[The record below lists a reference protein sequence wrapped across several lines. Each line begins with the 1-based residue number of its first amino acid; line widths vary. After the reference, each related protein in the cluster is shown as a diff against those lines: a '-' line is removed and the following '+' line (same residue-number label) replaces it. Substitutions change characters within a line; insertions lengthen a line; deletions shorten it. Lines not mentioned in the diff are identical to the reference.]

1 MTLSGE
7 GPEARGQRQA
17 VGVFGCHDPFSSPM
31 PLAPR
36 LVPLACL
43 CAALACVFWGLRQLD
58 GPTAR
63 YLRTITTPEG
73 GGTLTVPWMAF
84 VSHAGN
90 WMGDGRQLLIV
101 SAILLAVGW
110 MLPAT
115 RGLVIGV
122 QTLWAHG
129 LATVLV
135 HTVKHF
141 LGRPRP
147 KFSTSGDWSIAP
159 SLASGF
165 DSFPSGHTTAT
176 FALAVVLS
184 RRFPLLAALFL
195 GIAAFVALSR
205 VLRGS
210 HFPSDVFGGW
220 VLGTVS
226 GMVAANPWKDWI
238 RSVESALYHAAIGTV
253 WGFSLFWSL
262 AFAVES
268 GPESLFLIG
277 VGASLVV
284 IGVLSRIRGRWS
296 SHLVATTRSAQ
307 GPTMAMALGLS
318 LMTTAPIVMAA
329 VGLLCVAFWLRGDQV
344 PSGVEGSRW
353 LPLLRECELVAVLLL
368 SLAILLAGRGIFSL

>member
-1 MTLSGE
+1 VS
-7 GPEARGQRQA
+7 
-17 VGVFGCHDPFSSPM
+17 
-31 PLAPR
+31 
-36 LVPLACL
+36 LVSL
-43 CAALACVFWGLRQLD
+43 CAALGCVLWGLRQLD
-58 GPTAR
+58 GPVAR
-63 YLRTITTPEG
+63 YLRTMTTPEG

-110 MLPAT
+110 MLPAS
-115 RGLVIGV
+115 RGIATGI

-135 HTVKHF
+135 HTVKH
-141 LGRPRP
+141 LVGRPRP
-147 KFSTSGDWSIAP
+147 KFSTSGEWSIAP

-176 FALAVVLS
+176 FALATVLS
-184 RRFPLLAALFL
+184 RRFPLLSALFM

-238 RSVESALYHAAIGTV
+238 RSVESALYQAATGTV
-253 WGFSLFWSL
+253 WIFAIVWSL
-262 AFAVES
+262 AFPVES
-268 GPESLFLIG
+268 GPESPFLIG
-277 VGASLVV
+277 GGALLVAAGVV
-284 IGVLSRIRGRWS
+284 IRVRAWWISRVS
-296 SHLVATTRSAQ
+296 SAQ
-307 GPTMAMALGLS
+307 GSVQGPILAMAIGLS
-318 LMTTAPIVMAA
+318 LMSTAPLVMAA
-329 VGLLCVAFWLRGDQV
+329 AGLLGLALWFRGDQIPAV
-344 PSGVEGSRW
+344 GETPCGIAVS
-353 LPLLRECELVAVLLL
+353 RECELAGAVLL
-368 SLAILLAGRGIFSL
+368 SLVILVAFRGVLPLG

>member
-1 MTLSGE
+1 MDNSD
-7 GPEARGQRQA
+7 PVPSAGQESRA
-17 VGVFGCHDPFSSPM
+17 SSLVS
-31 PLAPR
+31 LAS
-36 LVPLACL
+36 L
-43 CAALACVFWGLRQLD
+43 CAALVCVFWGLRQLD

-90 WMGDGRQLLIV
+90 WIGDGRQLLIV

-110 MLPAT
+110 MLPAS

-135 HTVKHF
+135 HTVKH
-141 LGRPRP
+141 LVGRPRP
-147 KFSTSGDWSIAP
+147 KFSASGEWSIAP

-184 RRFPLLAALFL
+184 RRFPLLAAVFI

-226 GMVAANPWKDWI
+226 GMVATAPWKDWR
-238 RSVESALYHAAIGTV
+238 RSIESAFYHAAIGTV
-253 WGFSLFWSL
+253 WGFAIFWAL
-262 AFAVES
+262 AFPVES
-268 GPESLFLIG
+268 GQESLLLIG
-277 VGASLVV
+277 GGALLVV
-284 IGVLSRIRGRWS
+284 VGVLTRIRARWS
-296 SHLVATTRSAQ
+296 SQAAPTTRSAQ
-307 GPTMAMALGLS
+307 GPIMAMAIGLS
-318 LMTTAPIVMAA
+318 LMSAAPIVMAA
-329 VGLLCVAFWLRGDQV
+329 VGLLCVALWLRGDQAT
-344 PSGVEGSRW
+344 SRMEESRW
-353 LPLLRECELVAVLLL
+353 IPVLRECELVAAVLL
-368 SLAILLAGRGIFSL
+368 SLAVLVAGRGVLPL

>member
-1 MTLSGE
+1 MTSGE
-7 GPEARGQRQA
+7 EGRVPASADFAHHASRVTHHWERF
-17 VGVFGCHDPFSSPM
+17 VS
-31 PLAPR
+31 
-36 LVPLACL
+36 LVSL
-43 CAALACVFWGLRQLD
+43 CAALGCVLWGLRQLD

-84 VSHAGN
+84 ISHAGN

-110 MLPAT
+110 MLPAS
-115 RGLVIGV
+115 RGIATGI

-135 HTVKHF
+135 HTVKH
-141 LGRPRP
+141 LVGRPRP
-147 KFSTSGDWSIAP
+147 KFSTSGEWSIAP

-176 FALAVVLS
+176 FALATVLS
-184 RRFPLLAALFL
+184 RRFPLLSALFM

-238 RSVESALYHAAIGTV
+238 RSVESALYYAAVGTV
-253 WGFSLFWSL
+253 WSLALFWAL
-262 AFAVES
+262 AVPVEAR
-268 GPESLFLIG
+268 PEGLILTG
-277 VGASLVV
+277 VGALLVLV
-284 IGVLSRIRGRWS
+284 GLLSRIRVRWS
-296 SHLVATTRSAQ
+296 SNTAATTRSAQ
-307 GPTMAMALGLS
+307 GPIMAMALGLS
-318 LMTTAPIVMAA
+318 LMSTAPIVMAA
-329 VGLLCVAFWLRGDQV
+329 VGLLCVALWFRGDQAPSVVEESYWV
-344 PSGVEGSRW
+344 PVV
-353 LPLLRECELVAVLLL
+353 RECELAGAALL
-368 SLAILLAGRGIFSL
+368 SLVILVAFRGVLPL

>member
-1 MTLSGE
+1 MCIGHMDHSD
-7 GPEARGQRQA
+7 PSSSAGQESR
-17 VGVFGCHDPFSSPM
+17 VSF
-31 PLAPR
+31 
-36 LVPLACL
+36 LVSLACL
-43 CAALACVFWGLRQLD
+43 CVALGCVFWGLRQLD

-84 VSHAGN
+84 VSQAGN
-90 WMGDGRQLLIV
+90 WIGDGRQLLIV

-110 MLPAT
+110 MLPAS
-115 RGLVIGV
+115 RGLVTGV

-135 HTVKHF
+135 HTVKH
-141 LGRPRP
+141 LVGRPRP
-147 KFSTSGDWSIAP
+147 KFSVSGDWSIAP

-184 RRFPLLAALFL
+184 RRFPLLAAVFI
-195 GIAAFVALSR
+195 GIAAFVSLSR

-238 RSVESALYHAAIGTV
+238 QSVESALYCAAIGTV
-253 WGFSLFWSL
+253 WGFALFWSL
-262 AFAVES
+262 AFPVES
-268 GPESLFLIG
+268 GQESLFLIG
-277 VGASLVV
+277 GGALLVV
-284 IGVLSRIRGRWS
+284 VGVLTRIRARWS
-296 SHLVATTRSAQ
+296 GQAVLTARSAE
-307 GPTMAMALGLS
+307 GPILAMAIGLS
-318 LMTTAPIVMAA
+318 LMSAAPIVMAA
-329 VGLLCVAFWLRGDQV
+329 VGLLCVALWFRGEQA
-344 PSGVEGSRW
+344 PSVVEEPCW
-353 LPLLRECELVAVLLL
+353 APVLRECELAAAVLL
-368 SLAILLAGRGIFSL
+368 SLAVLVAGRGVLPLA

>member
-1 MTLSGE
+1 MDSS
-7 GPEARGQRQA
+7 
-17 VGVFGCHDPFSSPM
+17 DPA
-31 PLAPR
+31 PLAGQESR
-36 LVPLACL
+36 VASLVSLACL
-43 CAALACVFWGLRQLD
+43 CAALVCVFWGFRQLD

-84 VSHAGN
+84 ISHAGN

-110 MLPAT
+110 MLPAS
-115 RGLVIGV
+115 RGIVTGI

-135 HTVKHF
+135 HTVKH
-141 LGRPRP
+141 LIGRPRP
-147 KFSTSGDWSIAP
+147 KFSTSGEWSIAP

-184 RRFPLLAALFL
+184 RRFPLLTAVFI

-226 GMVAANPWKDWI
+226 GMVAAAPWKDW
-238 RSVESALYHAAIGTV
+238 RQSMESALYHAATGTV
-253 WGFSLFWSL
+253 WVFALVWAL
-262 AFAVES
+262 AYPVES
-268 GPESLFLIG
+268 GLENMFLIG
-277 VGASLVV
+277 GGAL
-284 IGVLSRIRGRWS
+284 
-296 SHLVATTRSAQ
+296 LVAVGLWGRVRGWRASQAVPASSAAQ
-307 GPTMAMALGLS
+307 GAILAMALGLS
-318 LMTTAPIVMAA
+318 LLSMAPIVMAA
-329 VGLLCVAFWLRGDQV
+329 AGLLCVALWLRRDQV
-344 PSGVEGSRW
+344 PSNVEECRW
-353 LPLLRECELVAVLLL
+353 VPVLRECELAAAVLL
-368 SLAILLAGRGIFSL
+368 SLAVLIAGRGILPLS

>member
-1 MTLSGE
+1 VHSAHHASRVTHHW
-7 GPEARGQRQA
+7 ARFVSIVCIG
-17 VGVFGCHDPFSSPM
+17 
-31 PLAPR
+31 
-36 LVPLACL
+36 
-43 CAALACVFWGLRQLD
+43 AALACVFWGLRQLD

-73 GGTLTVPWMAF
+73 GGTLTIPWMAF

-90 WMGDGRQLLIV
+90 WLGDGRQLLLV

-110 MLPAT
+110 MLPAS
-115 RGLVIGV
+115 RGLVTGV

-135 HTVKHF
+135 HTVKH
-141 LGRPRP
+141 LVGRPRP
-147 KFSTSGDWSIAP
+147 KFSASGDWSIAP

-220 VLGTVS
+220 ALGTVS
-226 GMVAANPWKDWI
+226 GMVAAAPWKDWRLSI
-238 RSVESALYHAAIGTV
+238 EFAFYHAAIGTV
-253 WGFSLFWSL
+253 WGFALFWAL
-262 AFAVES
+262 AVPVES

-277 VGASLVV
+277 VGALLVV
-284 IGVLSRIRGRWS
+284 VGFVSRIRARWS
-296 SHLVATTRSAQ
+296 SHAVATTRSAQ
-307 GPTMAMALGLS
+307 GPIMAMALGLS
-318 LMTTAPIVMAA
+318 LMSTAPIVMAA
-329 VGLLCVAFWLRGDQV
+329 VGLLCVALWLRGDQAPSVVEESCWV
-344 PSGVEGSRW
+344 PV
-353 LPLLRECELVAVLLL
+353 LRECELAAAVLL
-368 SLAILLAGRGIFSL
+368 SLAVLVAGRGIFSL

>member
-1 MTLSGE
+1 MWL
-7 GPEARGQRQA
+7 
-17 VGVFGCHDPFSSPM
+17 VSP
-31 PLAPR
+31 
-36 LVPLACL
+36 ACL
-43 CAALACVFWGLRQLD
+43 CAALGCVFWGLRQLD

-84 VSHAGN
+84 VSQAGN

-101 SAILLAVGW
+101 SVILLAVGW
-110 MLPAT
+110 MLPAS
-115 RGLVIGV
+115 RGIVTGI

-135 HTVKHF
+135 HTVKHL

-147 KFSTSGDWSIAP
+147 KFSVSGDWAIAP

-176 FALAVVLS
+176 FALAIVLS
-184 RRFPLLAALFL
+184 RRFPLLAAVFI
-195 GIAAFVALSR
+195 GSAAFVALSR

-226 GMVAANPWKDWI
+226 GMVAAAPWKDWR
-238 RSVESALYHAAIGTV
+238 RSIESALYHAAIGTV
-253 WGFSLFWSL
+253 WGFALLWSL
-262 AFAVES
+262 AFRAES

-277 VGASLVV
+277 GGALLVV
-284 IGVLSRIRGRWS
+284 AGIVSRIRMRWS
-296 SHLVATTRSAQ
+296 SPADSTVKSAQ
-307 GPTMAMALGLS
+307 GPVMAMALGLS
-318 LMTTAPIVMAA
+318 LMSTAPIVMAST
-329 VGLLCVAFWLRGDQV
+329 GLLCVAFWFRGDQA
-344 PSGVEGSRW
+344 PSIVEESCRVSAV
-353 LPLLRECELVAVLLL
+353 RECELVAAVLL
-368 SLAILLAGRGIFSL
+368 SLTILVAGRGILPWS

>member
-1 MTLSGE
+1 MDNSD
-7 GPEARGQRQA
+7 PAPSAGQESR
-17 VGVFGCHDPFSSPM
+17 VSSLVS
-31 PLAPR
+31 LAG
-36 LVPLACL
+36 L
-43 CAALACVFWGLRQLD
+43 CAALVCVFWGLRQLD

-90 WMGDGRQLLIV
+90 WLGDGRQLLIV

-110 MLPAT
+110 MLPAS
-115 RGLVIGV
+115 RGLVTGV

-135 HTVKHF
+135 HTVKH
-141 LGRPRP
+141 LVGRPRP
-147 KFSTSGDWSIAP
+147 KFSASGDWSIAP

-184 RRFPLLAALFL
+184 RRFPLLAALFI

-226 GMVAANPWKDWI
+226 GMVAIAPWKDWR
-238 RSVESALYHAAIGTV
+238 RSIESGFYHAAIGTV
-253 WGFSLFWSL
+253 WGFALVWAL
-262 AFAVES
+262 AVPVET
-268 GPESLFLIG
+268 GPEGLFLMG
-277 VGASLVV
+277 VGASLIVV
-284 IGVLSRIRGRWS
+284 GVLSRIRARWS
-296 SHLVATTRSAQ
+296 SRVAATTRLAQ
-307 GPTMAMALGLS
+307 GPIMAMALGLS
-318 LMTTAPIVMAA
+318 LMSTAPIVMAST
-329 VGLLCVAFWLRGDQV
+329 GLLCVALWFRGDQA
-344 PSGVEGSRW
+344 PSVVEGSCW
-353 LPLLRECELVAVLLL
+353 VSVIRECELAAAVLL
-368 SLAILLAGRGIFSL
+368 SLAVLVAGRGVLPLL

>member
-1 MTLSGE
+1 MDSSA
-7 GPEARGQRQA
+7 PVPSAGQESR
-17 VGVFGCHDPFSSPM
+17 VSFLVS
-31 PLAPR
+31 LAS
-36 LVPLACL
+36 L
-43 CAALACVFWGLRQLD
+43 CGALACVFWGLRQLD
-58 GPTAR
+58 GPTAQ

-73 GGTLTVPWMAF
+73 GGTLTIPWMAF
-84 VSHAGN
+84 VSQAGN

-110 MLPAT
+110 MLPAS
-115 RGLVIGV
+115 RGVVTGL

-135 HTVKHF
+135 HTVKH
-141 LGRPRP
+141 LIGRPRP
-147 KFSTSGDWSIAP
+147 KFSASGDWSIAP

-184 RRFPLLAALFL
+184 RRFPLLAAVFI

-253 WGFSLFWSL
+253 WGFALFWAL
-262 AFAVES
+262 AVPVES

-284 IGVLSRIRGRWS
+284 FGVLSRIRARWS
-296 SHLVATTRSAQ
+296 SRVAATTRSAQ
-307 GPTMAMALGLS
+307 GPIMAMALGLS
-318 LMTTAPIVMAA
+318 LMSTTPIVMAA
-329 VGLLCVAFWLRGDQV
+329 VGLLCVAFWFRGDQAPNIMEESCWV
-344 PSGVEGSRW
+344 PV
-353 LPLLRECELVAVLLL
+353 LRECELAAAVLL
-368 SLAILLAGRGIFSL
+368 SLAILVAGRGVLPLL

>member
-1 MTLSGE
+1 MDNSDPAPSSGQE
-7 GPEARGQRQA
+7 SR
-17 VGVFGCHDPFSSPM
+17 VSS
-31 PLAPR
+31 
-36 LVPLACL
+36 LVSLACL
-43 CAALACVFWGLRQLD
+43 CVALGCVFWGLRQLD

-110 MLPAT
+110 MLPAS
-115 RGLVIGV
+115 RGIVTGV

-135 HTVKHF
+135 HTVKH
-141 LGRPRP
+141 LVGRPRP
-147 KFSTSGDWSIAP
+147 KFSVSGDWSVAP

-184 RRFPLLAALFL
+184 RRFPLLAVLFM
-195 GIAAFVALSR
+195 GIAVFVALSR

-226 GMVAANPWKDWI
+226 GMVAAAPWKDWRLSI
-238 RSVESALYHAAIGTV
+238 ESALYQAAIGTV
-253 WGFSLFWSL
+253 WGFAFFWSL
-262 AFAVES
+262 AFPVES

-277 VGASLVV
+277 VGGLLVV
-284 IGVLSRIRGRWS
+284 VGFLSHIRGRWS
-296 SHLVATTRSAQ
+296 SHAAPTTRSAQ
-307 GPTMAMALGLS
+307 GPIMAMALGLS
-318 LMTTAPIVMAA
+318 LMSAAPIVMAA
-329 VGLLCVAFWLRGDQV
+329 AGLLCVALWLRGDQA
-344 PSGVEGSRW
+344 PSVVEESSRVSV
-353 LPLLRECELVAVLLL
+353 LRECELVAAVLL
-368 SLAILLAGRGIFSL
+368 SLAILVAGRGVLPWS

>member
-1 MTLSGE
+1 VHSAHHASRVTHHW
-7 GPEARGQRQA
+7 ARFVSIVCIG
-17 VGVFGCHDPFSSPM
+17 G
-31 PLAPR
+31 
-36 LVPLACL
+36 
-43 CAALACVFWGLRQLD
+43 ALACVFWGLHQLD

-90 WMGDGRQLLIV
+90 WLGDGRQLLLV

-110 MLPAT
+110 MLPAS
-115 RGLVIGV
+115 RGLATGV

-135 HTVKHF
+135 HTVKH
-141 LGRPRP
+141 LVGRPRP
-147 KFSTSGDWSIAP
+147 KFSASGEWSIAP
-159 SLASGF
+159 SLSSGF

-220 VLGTVS
+220 MLGTVS

-253 WGFSLFWSL
+253 WGFSFFWSL

-268 GPESLFLIG
+268 GPESRFLIG
-277 VGASLVV
+277 IGAVLVV
-284 IGVLSRIRGRWS
+284 AGLMTRLRTRWS
-296 SHLVATTRSAQ
+296 SQAALTTRSAQ
-307 GPTMAMALGLS
+307 GPIMAMALGLS
-318 LMTTAPIVMAA
+318 LMSTAPIVMAA
-329 VGLLCVAFWLRGDQV
+329 AGLLCVAFWLRGDQV
-344 PSGVEGSRW
+344 PRGVEESCW
-353 LPLLRECELVAVLLL
+353 VPVLRECELVAAVLL
-368 SLAILLAGRGIFSL
+368 SLAILVAGRGIFSL

>member
-1 MTLSGE
+1 MDSSDPVAPAGR
-7 GPEARGQRQA
+7 GARISRPA
-17 VGVFGCHDPFSSPM
+17 S
-31 PLAPR
+31 
-36 LVPLACL
+36 LACL
-43 CAALACVFWGLRQLD
+43 CAAFGCVLWGLRQLD
-58 GPTAR
+58 GPVAR

-90 WMGDGRQLLIV
+90 WIGDGRQLLIV

-110 MLPAT
+110 LLPAS
-115 RGLVIGV
+115 RGLVTGV

-135 HTVKHF
+135 HTVKH
-141 LGRPRP
+141 LIGRPRP

-184 RRFPLLAALFL
+184 RRVPVLAALFM

-226 GMVAANPWKDWI
+226 GVVAANPWKDWI
-238 RSVESALYHAAIGTV
+238 QSVESALYQAAIGTV
-253 WGFSLFWSL
+253 WIFALVWSL
-262 AFAVES
+262 AVPAES
-268 GPESLFLIG
+268 GTESPFLIG
-277 VGASLVV
+277 GGALLVAA
-284 IGVLSRIRGRWS
+284 GVVIRGRAWWIS
-296 SHLVATTRSAQ
+296 RVSFAQ
-307 GPTMAMALGLS
+307 GAVQGPILAMVLGLS
-318 LMTTAPIVMAA
+318 LMSTAPIVMAA
-329 VGLLCVAFWLRGDQV
+329 VGLLCVSYWLRGEQAA
-344 PSGVEGSRW
+344 SEGEESNW
-353 LPLLRECELVAVLLL
+353 LPVLRECELAAAGVL
-368 SLAILLAGRGIFSL
+368 SLAVLVAGRGILSLF

>member
-1 MTLSGE
+1 MSEDTSQERAGESVTHHPSPITHHWAHPLS
-7 GPEARGQRQA
+7 
-17 VGVFGCHDPFSSPM
+17 
-31 PLAPR
+31 
-36 LVPLACL
+36 LACL

-90 WMGDGRQLLIV
+90 WMGDGRQLLMV

-110 MLPAT
+110 MLPAS
-115 RGLVIGV
+115 RGIVTGI

-141 LGRPRP
+141 VGRPRP
-147 KFSTSGDWSIAP
+147 KFSASGEWIVAP

-176 FALAVVLS
+176 FALAMVLS
-184 RRFPLLAALFL
+184 RRFPLLAALFM
-195 GIAAFVALSR
+195 GIAALVALSR

-226 GMVAANPWKDWI
+226 GMMAAYPWKDWI
-238 RSVESALYHAAIGTV
+238 RSVESAFYHAAIGTV
-253 WGFSLFWSL
+253 WGFALFWSL
-262 AFAVES
+262 AYPAES

-277 VGASLVV
+277 VGASLVAV
-284 IGVLSRIRGRWS
+284 GVLSRIRGRWPGRAA
-296 SHLVATTRSAQ
+296 ATTRSAQ
-307 GPTMAMALGLS
+307 GPIMAMALGLS
-318 LMTTAPIVMAA
+318 LMSTAPIVMAA
-329 VGLLCVAFWLRGDQV
+329 AGLLCVALWFRGDQAPGAAEESCWV
-344 PSGVEGSRW
+344 PV
-353 LPLLRECELVAVLLL
+353 LRECELVVVLLL
-368 SLAILLAGRGIFSL
+368 SLAVLVAGRGVLPL

>member
-1 MTLSGE
+1 MSVHSAHHASRVTHHW
-7 GPEARGQRQA
+7 ARFA
-17 VGVFGCHDPFSSPM
+17 
-31 PLAPR
+31 A
-36 LVPLACL
+36 LACL
-43 CAALACVFWGLRQLD
+43 LVALACVFWGLRQLD

-73 GGTLTVPWMAF
+73 GGTLTIPWMAF

-110 MLPAT
+110 LLPAS
-115 RGLVIGV
+115 RGIATGI

-135 HTVKHF
+135 HTVKH
-141 LGRPRP
+141 LVGRPRP
-147 KFSTSGDWSIAP
+147 KFSASGEWSIAP

-184 RRFPLLAALFL
+184 RRFPLLAAIFI
-195 GIAAFVALSR
+195 GMAAFVALSR

-226 GMVAANPWKDWI
+226 GMVAVNPWKDWF
-238 RSVESALYHAAIGTV
+238 RSAESALYYAAIGTV
-253 WGFSLFWSL
+253 WGFALFWAL
-262 AFAVES
+262 AVPVEA
-268 GPESLFLIG
+268 GREGLILT
-277 VGASLVV
+277 GAGALLVV
-284 IGVLSRIRGRWS
+284 VGVVSCIRARWS
-296 SHLVATTRSAQ
+296 SQVAAITRSAQ
-307 GPTMAMALGLS
+307 GPMLATAIGLS
-318 LMTTAPIVMAA
+318 VMSTAPIVMAST
-329 VGLLCVAFWLRGDQV
+329 GLLCVALWFRGEQAENVVEEPCWV
-344 PSGVEGSRW
+344 PVVRD
-353 LPLLRECELVAVLLL
+353 CELAGAVLL
-368 SLAILLAGRGIFSL
+368 SLVILVALRGVLPLV

>member
-1 MTLSGE
+1 MDNSDPAPSE
-7 GPEARGQRQA
+7 GQESR
-17 VGVFGCHDPFSSPM
+17 VSSLVS
-31 PLAPR
+31 LAS
-36 LVPLACL
+36 L

-63 YLRTITTPEG
+63 YLRTITTTEG

-90 WMGDGRQLLIV
+90 WIGDGRQLLII
-101 SAILLAVGW
+101 SAILLAVGG
-110 MLPAT
+110 MLPAS
-115 RGLVIGV
+115 RGLVTGV

-135 HTVKHF
+135 HTVKH
-141 LGRPRP
+141 LVGRPRP
-147 KFSTSGDWSIAP
+147 KFSASGDWSIAP

-184 RRFPLLAALFL
+184 RRFPSLTVLFM

-226 GMVAANPWKDWI
+226 GMVAAAPWKDWR
-238 RSVESALYHAAIGTV
+238 RSIESAFYHAAIGTV
-253 WGFSLFWSL
+253 WGFALFWSL
-262 AFAVES
+262 AYPAES

-277 VGASLVV
+277 VGALLVV
-284 IGVLSRIRGRWS
+284 VGFATHIRMRWS
-296 SHLVATTRSAQ
+296 SHTVSTTRSAQ
-307 GPTMAMALGLS
+307 GPTIAMALGLS
-318 LMTTAPIVMAA
+318 LMSTAPIVMAA
-329 VGLLCVAFWLRGDQV
+329 TGLLCVAFWLRRDQG
-344 PSGVEGSRW
+344 PSGVEESSRVPV
-353 LPLLRECELVAVLLL
+353 LKECELVAAVLL
-368 SLAILLAGRGIFSL
+368 SLAILVAGRGVLPLL

>member
-1 MTLSGE
+1 MSVHSAHHASRVTHHW
-7 GPEARGQRQA
+7 ARVVSIVCIG
-17 VGVFGCHDPFSSPM
+17 
-31 PLAPR
+31 
-36 LVPLACL
+36 
-43 CAALACVFWGLRQLD
+43 AALACVFWGLRQLD

-73 GGTLTVPWMAF
+73 GGTLAIPWMAF
-84 VSHAGN
+84 VSQAGN

-110 MLPAT
+110 MLPAS
-115 RGLVIGV
+115 RGIVTGI

-135 HTVKHF
+135 HTVKH
-141 LGRPRP
+141 LIGRPRP
-147 KFSTSGDWSIAP
+147 KFSASGDWSIAP

-176 FALAVVLS
+176 FALATVLS
-184 RRFPLLAALFL
+184 RRFPLLAVVFI
-195 GIAAFVALSR
+195 GSAAFVALSR

-238 RSVESALYHAAIGTV
+238 RSVEFALYHASIGTV
-253 WGFSLFWSL
+253 WSFGLFWSL
-262 AFAVES
+262 AVPAEA

-277 VGASLVV
+277 IGALLVV
-284 IGVLSRIRGRWS
+284 VSTLSRIRARWPS
-296 SHLVATTRSAQ
+296 QVVLTARSAQ
-307 GPTMAMALGLS
+307 GPIMATALGLS
-318 LMTTAPIVMAA
+318 LMSTAPIVIAA
-329 VGLLCVAFWLRGDQV
+329 AGLLCVAFWLRGDQT
-344 PSGVEGSRW
+344 PGGVEEPCW
-353 LPLLRECELVAVLLL
+353 LPVFRECELVAAVLL
-368 SLAILLAGRGIFSL
+368 SLAILVAGRGILPL

>member
-1 MTLSGE
+1 MDNSDPVPSSGQE
-7 GPEARGQRQA
+7 SRA
-17 VGVFGCHDPFSSPM
+17 SSLVS
-31 PLAPR
+31 LAS
-36 LVPLACL
+36 L
-43 CAALACVFWGLRQLD
+43 CAALVCVFWGLRQLD

-90 WMGDGRQLLIV
+90 WIGDGRQLLIV

-110 MLPAT
+110 MLPAS

-135 HTVKHF
+135 HTVKH
-141 LGRPRP
+141 LVGRPRP
-147 KFSTSGDWSIAP
+147 KFSASGEWLIAP

-184 RRFPLLAALFL
+184 RRFPLLASLFI

-226 GMVAANPWKDWI
+226 GMVAAAPWKDWRLSI
-238 RSVESALYHAAIGTV
+238 ESALYQAAIGTV
-253 WGFSLFWSL
+253 WGFALLWAL
-262 AFAVES
+262 AVPVEA
-268 GPESLFLIG
+268 GPEGLILTG

-284 IGVLSRIRGRWS
+284 VGVWSRMRMRWS
-296 SHLVATTRSAQ
+296 SHAAATMRSAQ
-307 GPTMAMALGLS
+307 GPMMAMAIGLS
-318 LMTTAPIVMAA
+318 LMSTAPIVMAA
-329 VGLLCVAFWLRGDQV
+329 AGLLCVAFWFRGDPVQNIAEESCWIPV
-344 PSGVEGSRW
+344 VREG
-353 LPLLRECELVAVLLL
+353 ELAAVVLL
-368 SLAILLAGRGIFSL
+368 SLAVLVAGRGVLPWS

>member
-1 MTLSGE
+1 ML
-7 GPEARGQRQA
+7 
-17 VGVFGCHDPFSSPM
+17 
-31 PLAPR
+31 
-36 LVPLACL
+36 LVSLACL
-43 CAALACVFWGLRQLD
+43 CAALVCVFWGLRQLD

-110 MLPAT
+110 MLPAS
-115 RGLVIGV
+115 RGIVTGI

-135 HTVKHF
+135 HTVKHL

-147 KFSTSGDWSIAP
+147 KFSASGDWSIAP
-159 SLASGF
+159 SLVSGF

-184 RRFPLLAALFL
+184 RRFPLLAAVFI

-226 GMVAANPWKDWI
+226 GMVAAAPWKDW
-238 RSVESALYHAAIGTV
+238 RLSMESALYHAAIGTV
-253 WGFSLFWSL
+253 WGFAIFWAL
-262 AFAVES
+262 AFPVES
-268 GPESLFLIG
+268 GQESLLLIRG
-277 VGASLVV
+277 GALLVV
-284 IGVLSRIRGRWS
+284 VGVLTRIRARWS
-296 SHLVATTRSAQ
+296 SQAAPTMRSAE
-307 GPTMAMALGLS
+307 GPIMAMAIGLS
-318 LMTTAPIVMAA
+318 LMSTAPIVMAST
-329 VGLLCVAFWLRGDQV
+329 GLLCVALWFRGEQA
-344 PSGVEGSRW
+344 PSVVEEPCW
-353 LPLLRECELVAVLLL
+353 APVLRECELAAAVLL
-368 SLAILLAGRGIFSL
+368 SLAVLVAGRGVLPLA

>member
-1 MTLSGE
+1 
-7 GPEARGQRQA
+7 
-17 VGVFGCHDPFSSPM
+17 
-31 PLAPR
+31 
-36 LVPLACL
+36 
-43 CAALACVFWGLRQLD
+43 VFWGLRQLD

-73 GGTLTVPWMAF
+73 GGTLTVSWMAF

-90 WMGDGRQLLIV
+90 WIGDGRQLLIV

-110 MLPAT
+110 MLPAS
-115 RGLVIGV
+115 RGLVTGV

-135 HTVKHF
+135 HTVKH
-141 LGRPRP
+141 LVGRPRP
-147 KFSTSGDWSIAP
+147 KFSASGEWSIAP

-184 RRFPLLAALFL
+184 RRFPLLASLFI

-226 GMVAANPWKDWI
+226 GMVAAAPWKDWR
-238 RSVESALYHAAIGTV
+238 RSVESALYYAAIGTV
-253 WGFSLFWSL
+253 WGFALFWSL
-262 AFAVES
+262 AYPVES
-268 GPESLFLIG
+268 GPESLLLIG
-277 VGASLVV
+277 VGALLVMV
-284 IGVLSRIRGRWS
+284 GLVTHIRMRWS
-296 SHLVATTRSAQ
+296 SRAASTTRSAQ
-307 GPTMAMALGLS
+307 WPIMAMAMGLS
-318 LMTTAPIVMAA
+318 FMSTAPIVMSAT
-329 VGLLCVAFWLRGDQV
+329 GLLWVAIWFRGDQV
-344 PSGVEGSRW
+344 PSVVEEPCW
-353 LPLLRECELVAVLLL
+353 VPVFRECELAAAVLM
-368 SLAILLAGRGIFSL
+368 SLVILVAFRGVLPLV